1 MVECFKRT
9 YFKYTIFFHG
19 GIRLCMK
26 KEKNIKLKIINTYSK
41 GFDSVKTE
49 ETSPLVMNLPED
61 KYTELINGNLKFE
74 VYETNEELDQYLFN
88 IYVGE
93 VYTFGEMRKMYPKF
107 TFSEGMSW
115 LELSVINDET
125 PCIFYKDVYKKYVL
139 LAKLNPEDLVVKDNL
154 ELQNLIESLAMEL
167 ENPAQRMSRTR
178 NI

>member
-1 MVECFKRT
+1 
-9 YFKYTIFFHG
+9 
-19 GIRLCMK
+19 
-26 KEKNIKLKIINTYSK
+26 
-41 GFDSVKTE
+41 
-49 ETSPLVMNLPED
+49 
-61 KYTELINGNLKFE
+61 
-74 VYETNEELDQYLFN
+74 
-88 IYVGE
+88 
-93 VYTFGEMRKMYPKF
+93 MRKMYPKF

>member
-1 MVECFKRT
+1 MNT
-9 YFKYTIFFHG
+9 
-19 GIRLCMK
+19 
-26 KEKNIKLKIINTYSK
+26 EKNIKLKVVNTYSK
-41 GFDSVKTE
+41 GFDSVKNE
-49 ETSPLVMNLPED
+49 ETSPLVINLPED

-74 VYETNEELDQYLFN
+74 VYETKEELNQYLFN

-93 VYTFGEMRKMYPKF
+93 VYTFGQMRKMYPMF

-125 PCIFYKDVYKKYVL
+125 PCVFYKDVYKKYVL

-154 ELQNLIESLAMEL
+154 ELQNLLENLAMEL
-167 ENPAQRMSRTR
+167 ENPEQTMSRTR

>member
-1 MVECFKRT
+1 
-9 YFKYTIFFHG
+9 
-19 GIRLCMK
+19 MK
-26 KEKNIKLKIINTYSK
+26 TEKNIKLKIINTYSK

-167 ENPAQRMSRTR
+167 KNPAQRMSRKL
-178 NI
+178 NIK

>member
-1 MVECFKRT
+1 
-9 YFKYTIFFHG
+9 
-19 GIRLCMK
+19 MK
-26 KEKNIKLKIINTYSK
+26 TEKNIKLKIINTYSK

-74 VYETNEELDQYLFN
+74 VFETNEELDQYLFN

-167 ENPAQRMSRTR
+167 ENPAQKMSRTL

>member
-1 MVECFKRT
+1 
-9 YFKYTIFFHG
+9 
-19 GIRLCMK
+19 MK
-26 KEKNIKLKIINTYSK
+26 TEKNIKLKIINTYSK

-115 LELSVINDET
+115 LELSVIIDET

-167 ENPAQRMSRTR
+167 ENPAQRMSRKL

>member
-1 MVECFKRT
+1 
-9 YFKYTIFFHG
+9 
-19 GIRLCMK
+19 MK
-26 KEKNIKLKIINTYSK
+26 TEKNIKLKIINTYSK

-125 PCIFYKDVYKKYVL
+125 PCIFYKKKKKKYVL

-167 ENPAQRMSRTR
+167 ENPAQRMSRKL
-178 NI
+178 NIK

>member
-1 MVECFKRT
+1 
-9 YFKYTIFFHG
+9 
-19 GIRLCMK
+19 MK
-26 KEKNIKLKIINTYSK
+26 TEKNINLKIINTYSK

-167 ENPAQRMSRTR
+167 KNPAQRMSRKL
-178 NI
+178 NIK